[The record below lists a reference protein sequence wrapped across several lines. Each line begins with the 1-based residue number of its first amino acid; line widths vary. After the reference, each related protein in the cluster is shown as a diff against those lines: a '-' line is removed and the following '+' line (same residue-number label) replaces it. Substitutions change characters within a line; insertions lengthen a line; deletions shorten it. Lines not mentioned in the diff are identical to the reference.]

1 MIKNIK
7 QHPYICLISI
17 LAIILG
23 LFLIFAEETLVQS
36 IIFQAVGLG
45 LIAITILKLIKKKQ
59 ENAQVTKEEMINS
72 LLVIIVGVL
81 VMFNIKILLIVGA
94 IVILITPII
103 NIIKSQNKKQQALFE
118 SSKLIIGLILLALCF
133 NFIYK
138 ILFTILGVLSL
149 GLAGVLLF
157 LVLSGAGV
165 VVSFNPFNNNQTKK
179 SKKDDVIDVEG
190 TYEK

>member
-23 LFLIFAEETLVQS
+23 LFLIFADETLVQS

-165 VVSFNPFNNNQTKK
+165 VVSFNPFNNKQTKK
-179 SKKDDVIDVEG
+179 LKDDVIDVEG

>member
-23 LFLIFAEETLVQS
+23 LFLIFADETLVQS

>member
-59 ENAQVTKEEMINS
+59 ENAQITKEEMINS

-118 SSKLIIGLILLALCF
+118 SSKLIIGVILLALCF